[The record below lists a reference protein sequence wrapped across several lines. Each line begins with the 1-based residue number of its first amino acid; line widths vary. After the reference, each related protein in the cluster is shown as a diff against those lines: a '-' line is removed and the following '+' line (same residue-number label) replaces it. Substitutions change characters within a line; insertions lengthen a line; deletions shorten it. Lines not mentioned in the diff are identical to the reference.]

1 MDAQIA
7 VVVLLAAAGAVL
19 LFTHLRARS
28 AGPAGESDLVSPR
41 PSPAPLPQNDWP
53 DGPWRI
59 ALLSGDGHDWA
70 GLSEEQRTLLCR
82 KAAHDLK
89 KDDRHAR
96 TYRAF
101 LEGVFRR
108 PDPVVRKKPILEI
121 VAACQVLLDNGTIR
135 LE

>member
-19 LFTHLRARS
+19 IFTHLRARS

-59 ALLSGDGHDWA
+59 ALLSGDGDDWV
-70 GLSEEQRTLLCR
+70 GLSDEQRTMLCR
-82 KAAHDLK
+82 KAAHDLGK
-89 KDDRHAR
+89 SDRHAR

-101 LEGVFRR
+101 LDGVFRR
-108 PDPVVRKKPILEI
+108 PDPIVCRKPIVEI
-121 VAACQVLLDNGTIR
+121 LAACQVGIDNGAIR